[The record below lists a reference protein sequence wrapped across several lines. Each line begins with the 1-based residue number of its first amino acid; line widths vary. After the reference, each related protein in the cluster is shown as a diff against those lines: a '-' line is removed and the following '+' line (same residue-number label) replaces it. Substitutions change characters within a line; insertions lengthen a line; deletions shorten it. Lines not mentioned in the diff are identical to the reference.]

1 MSLNVTI
8 PDTFNGPLGLLHS
21 LILRDEID
29 IYDIPIARL
38 TNSYLEEIKK
48 LDIINVDEGAEFLDL
63 ASRLLEIKLRM
74 LVPPEEGELEDAEED
89 DDFDPRG
96 SLVEALLEYRRFK
109 DAARLLGE
117 LAEEQARRFP
127 RVAPRIE
134 FRLVGEDNP
143 DGVDCLD
150 LLAAFQSMLDKLSV
164 PDVITT
170 EEVPI
175 SGRIE
180 QLQSVRMEKGRA
192 RFSFLLAGI
201 PNRQEMAGFFI
212 AVLELIRQCRI
223 TARQTDDFSD
233 IIIEP
238 REPAEPARETAL
250 VLRVRSVPSFP
261 LAFGGAVRLHGGG
274 PRRSPAPV
282 VPFAAVPGRPAG
294 CPGRKHRRPAPPRF
308 SLALQGMAGRRRS

>member
-127 RVAPRIE
+127 RVAPSIE

-143 DGVDCLD
+143 DGVACL
-150 LLAAFQSMLDKLSV
+150 
-164 PDVITT
+164 
-170 EEVPI
+170 
-175 SGRIE
+175 
-180 QLQSVRMEKGRA
+180 
-192 RFSFLLAGI
+192 
-201 PNRQEMAGFFI
+201 
-212 AVLELIRQCRI
+212 
-223 TARQTDDFSD
+223 
-233 IIIEP
+233 
-238 REPAEPARETAL
+238 
-250 VLRVRSVPSFP
+250 P
-261 LAFGGAVRLHGGG
+261 L
-274 PRRSPAPV
+274 
-282 VPFAAVPGRPAG
+282 
-294 CPGRKHRRPAPPRF
+294 
-308 SLALQGMAGRRRS
+308 